1 MDYSIKAPKM
11 STTEQT
17 NKKWYVLRVASG
29 KEKKVKE
36 YIEMEVKRVNLEDY
50 VSRII
55 IPTEKTFQIRNK
67 KKVVKEKNFYPGYI
81 FVEANLIGEV
91 YHLLRNIPNVI
102 SFVGAERGKKPIP
115 LRSDEVKR
123 ILGIVDKLSE
133 SEEKPE
139 EQFFVGEEVKII
151 DGAFADFIGVV
162 EEVNDEKKK
171 LKVSVKIFG
180 RKTPIDLNF
189 HQVEKVI

>member
-1 MDYSIKAPKM
+1 METADNK
-11 STTEQT
+11 
-17 NKKWYVLRVASG
+17 KKWYVVRVTSG
-29 KEKKVKE
+29 REKKVKE
-36 YIEMEVKRVNLEDY
+36 YIEMEIKRLGLEDY
-50 VSRII
+50 VSKVLIA
-55 IPTEKTFQIRNK
+55 TEKTFQIKNK
-67 KKVVKEKNFYPGYI
+67 KKVVKEKNYFPGYI
-81 FVEANLIGEV
+81 LIEANLIGEV
-91 YHLLRNIPNVI
+91 FHVIKDVPNVI

-123 ILGIVDKLSE
+123 ILGFVDKLSD
-133 SEEKPE
+133 SDEKPE
-139 EQFFVGEEVKII
+139 ENFFVGEEVKII

-189 HQVEKVI
+189 HQVEKIL